1 MKPTIRDVA
10 EYAGVSVAT
19 VSRYLNK
26 SPLIADRSIKKV
38 EKAIRELAYMPSMIA
53 RGLQK
58 GKTNTVALAVDFN
71 NAETYGNDFF
81 LRIQYGLERE
91 LSSQDY
97 FLLIAH
103 IGKGENAV
111 TRLEEIIKE
120 GRIDGLIILSEL
132 VTETIRTLLDESGL
146 PYVVT
151 GRMTDDVVWVDVD
164 NCAAGYRAT
173 ERLLATGIKDVGF
186 LTNSFDKKF
195 VAERFAGYKQALNDA
210 GLSLENQFV
219 IDQLSSREEIASYL
233 IEHRDRLCEG
243 YVVSDSTIAFYLMRF
258 MESEGIR
265 VPMDTQ
271 IIAFDNNTLSEALD
285 ITVIDIDV
293 MRLGMESGRLLLEQF
308 EEKTCDQQTLL
319 PVRIIERKTVKLQRL
334 TP

>member
-38 EKAIRELAYMPSMIA
+38 ENAIRELDYMPSMIA

-132 VTETIRTLLDESGL
+132 VTETIRALLDESGL

-151 GRMTDDVVWVDVD
+151 GRMTEDVVWVDVD
-164 NCAAGYRAT
+164 NCAAGYRAA
-173 ERLLATGIKDVGF
+173 ERLIATGIKDVGF

-195 VAERFAGYKQALNDA
+195 VAERFAGYRQALNDA
-210 GLSLENQFV
+210 GLSLEEQSV
-219 IDQLSSREEIASYL
+219 IDQLSSRKEIASYL
-233 IEHRDRLCEG
+233 MTHRDRLCEG

-265 VPMDTQ
+265 VPLDTQ

-293 MRLGMESGRLLLEQF
+293 MRLGMVSGRLLLEQL
-308 EEKTCDQQTLL
+308 EEKICDQQTLL
-319 PVRIIERKTVKLQRL
+319 PVRIIERKTVKPQRYL
-334 TP
+334 P